1 LKYLVIFALSLTALV
16 SLAVSLRVHAAD
28 KPRSGEQVYAQFC
41 ANCHSGGWQG
51 APVSNDKNEWEERV
65 AKGWDSL
72 FKNAKQGLN
81 GMPPMGT
88 CMDCSDAELTAS
100 IKEMLNF

>member
-1 LKYLVIFALSLTALV
+1 MRLAHLAAILALAFTVCGSQ
-16 SLAVSLRVHAAD
+16 LANAAD

-41 ANCHSGGWQG
+41 ANCHSGGWQS
-51 APVSNDKNEWEERV
+51 APVSNDESEWQERM
-65 AKGWDSL
+65 AKGWETL

-88 CMDCSDAELTAS
+88 CMDCSDEELTAS
-100 IKEMLNF
+100 IKEMLPND